1 MEACADECIRVRASF
16 KSPVDKE
23 LNYNLEP
30 EKDVFSRI
38 FLEPQNQTAGQDQMV
53 KTEQEVD
60 RAILECGRMQ
70 AVANAFGQITFYYDG
85 KQILKEEWIDETCDM
100 PPYQKARDFQGAG
113 GKSSR
118 IRAYFHANS
127 TEHLYG
133 MGQEN
138 RDCLD
143 LKGCTVDLCQKNTKC
158 TIPFYIST
166 LVMDSFGI
174 TRRSEGLNL
183 PETGSYGRH
192 RWHASWIMSWSEGE
206 VHAES
211 WNIIRL

>member
-1 MEACADECIRVRASF
+1 MKCRVEKGRIEWSWRGEHVCMEACADECIRVRASF
-16 KSPVDKE
+16 KSPVDEE

-100 PPYQKARDFQGAG
+100 PPYQKARDFQGPGLFSCKFHRASVWDGAG
-113 GKSSR
+113 EQGLSGLKR
-118 IRAYFHANS
+118 M
-127 TEHLYG
+127 YG
-133 MGQEN
+133 GPVPEKYKMYDPILHFYTG
-138 RDCLD
+138 LW
-143 LKGCTVDLCQKNTKC
+143 
-158 TIPFYIST
+158 IP
-166 LVMDSFGI
+166 L
-174 TRRSEGLNL
+174 E
-183 PETGSYGRH
+183 
-192 RWHASWIMSWSEGE
+192 
-206 VHAES
+206 
-211 WNIIRL
+211 